1 LNGILLGVLE
11 GVAATAI
18 VSFIGGIVWAVRSF
32 RAMVK
37 VMTKLDKDM
46 AVVKP
51 AVQNGSSIVTKADQ
65 INVKLDAARRQLEA
79 VDARLEQHLAD
90 SDEDRQQLLRTA
102 EALQSRLYR
111 RGPISV
117 LRQRR
122 TG

>member
-51 AVQNGSSIVTKADQ
+51 AVQNGSSAVE
-65 INVKLDAARRQLEA
+65 KLDASRRQLE
-79 VDARLEQHLAD
+79 RLTATVEQHLQD
-90 SDEDRQQLLRTA
+90 STEDRQQLLRTA
-102 EALQSRLYR
+102 EALQSHLERH
-111 RGPISV
+111 GPMPFP
-117 LRQRR
+117 RQRR

>member
-102 EALQSRLYR
+102 EALQSHLDRH
-111 RGPISV
+111 GPISV
-117 LRQRR
+117 PRQRR